1 MSTGLQTIIDNC
13 NGIKFNRRNVVGIQY
28 TRNEIPRVSATPTRN
43 PWKITIDMPNRFRY
57 SQIRA
62 LLEELDTLD
71 TTTPQVVTFGNLT
84 AMDWIFKYQGALST
98 GSLAGITVQTYVGN
112 QLTLTGL
119 PAVASTTIMFKK
131 NDLIQ
136 INNHPYP
143 FTTEN
148 DVLRGT
154 GSTVVITT
162 SRPNIITDSVVGLGI
177 TVGSTCE
184 FNMFCPNMPVYK
196 LTPGGYVNS
205 GGTTTN
211 NALIEWS
218 DSFFLYEFVGDA

>member
-13 NGIKFNRRNVVGIQY
+13 NAINFNRRNVVGIQY

-43 PWKITIDMPNRFRY
+43 PWKITVDMPNRFRY
-57 SQIRA
+57 SQVRA

-71 TTTPQVVTFGNLT
+71 TYTPQVITFGNLT
-84 AMDWIFKYQGALST
+84 AMNWIFKYQGDLTT
-98 GSLAGITVQTYVGN
+98 GQLNGLNIVSYVGN
-112 QLTLTGL
+112 QLTLNGL
-119 PAVASTTIMFKK
+119 PTVGAGTVMFKK

-136 INNHPYP
+136 VNTFPYP

-148 DVLRGT
+148 DVLRGS

-162 SRPNIITDSVVGLGI
+162 SRPNIISSSVVGYGI

-196 LTPGGYVNS
+196 LTPGGYIGY
-205 GGTTTN
+205 GGATTN